1 MTLCRLIE
9 KISCCFEGSA
19 AFFSFRY
26 NGTERYGKRN
36 GMGQNEQNGETNGTV
51 WAEKPILS
59 TKYTIFEMLSKI
71 EIIQVS
77 AKDTP

>member
-1 MTLCRLIE
+1 M
-9 KISCCFEGSA
+9 
-19 AFFSFRY
+19 
-26 NGTERYGKRN
+26 ERNRTGRN
-36 GMGQNEQNGETNGTV
+36 GMGQNEQNGETKGRV

-59 TKYTIFEMLSKI
+59 AKYTIFEMLSKI